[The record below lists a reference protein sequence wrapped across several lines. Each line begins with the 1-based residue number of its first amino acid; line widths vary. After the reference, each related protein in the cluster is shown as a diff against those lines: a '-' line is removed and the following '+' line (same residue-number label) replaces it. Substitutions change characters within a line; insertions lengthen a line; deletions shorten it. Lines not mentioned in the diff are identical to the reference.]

1 MPPRLIERLGMAIRI
16 ITVDRASEDHWAYAK
31 RNLWRGGSGQDTRP
45 GESGWRR
52 GLSEAVLIARMVAD
66 GRSEREVPIRGAT
79 GRLPGPTAE
88 VRYSE
93 FALATQSPVFKV
105 PAQIE
110 RAFVDRVRVR
120 ISWADLALDQL
131 SAALDDG
138 AEEPRRYDED
148 HRVRVPASVVLRRG
162 SARFRRTLLDAYD
175 GRCAVTGTWIH
186 GLLEA
191 AHITPQR
198 AGA

>member
-1 MPPRLIERLGMAIRI
+1 M
-16 ITVDRASEDHWAYAK
+16 
-31 RNLWRGGSGQDTRP
+31 
-45 GESGWRR
+45 RR
-52 GLSEAVLIARMVAD
+52 GTSGEGAAGKILGQARVVGDVASLRPSSSHAWSPTDVRRGRYRYRVLLAD
-66 GRSEREVPIRGAT
+66 FQD
-79 GRLPGPTAE
+79 LPQIE

-93 FALATQSPVFKV
+93 FGLATQSPVFKV

-162 SARFRRTLLDAYD
+162 SARFRRTLLEAYD